1 MTTSASTVRLDA
13 DAWTLTVTCRTSGL
27 GSAVTDWRHTNRYG
41 PCGHANVLAPTGGQL
56 AAMRIAPSALS
67 ALHSASSRMRAVSVS
82 DASAPIARITAPSA
96 TATIAS
102 AISTSISV
110 KPVCGPRA
118 ADAPPRTGRSS

>member
-1 MTTSASTVRLDA
+1 M
-13 DAWTLTVTCRTSGL
+13 
-27 GSAVTDWRHTNRYG
+27 
-41 PCGHANVLAPTGGQL
+41 LAPTGGQL

-82 DASAPIARITAPSA
+82 DASAPIA
-96 TATIAS
+96 S

-110 KPVCGPRA
+110 KPVCGTRA